1 MATEKGGVPS
11 RREGSAEMVHLAGL
25 RCGQRVGVGDLRNGV
40 LPEAWDPRAEPPPMP
55 ILLSHLHLLGVPR
68 RAGALASGIRSS
80 LLAVSRAAGGALHW
94 PC

>member
-40 LPEAWDPRAEPPPMP
+40 LPEAWDPRAEPPPVS
-55 ILLSHLHLLGVPR
+55 ILLSHLHHPCLPH
-68 RAGALASGIRSS
+68 SS
-80 LLAVSRAAGGALHW
+80 TSNSNIF
-94 PC
+94 C